1 MLLQADSEDSGQTG
15 RMHRLILVFAG
26 RTVKIHGNR
35 NRGYMEGTYRQ
46 HIFMIFIPD
55 ERA

>member
-1 MLLQADSEDSGQTG
+1 MLLQVDNEDSDQTG
-15 RMHRLILVFAG
+15 RMRRLIRVFAG

-35 NRGYMEGTYRQ
+35 NRGYMEEIYRP